1 MTCCST
7 VLALGMMPLLLY
19 AYCQG
24 FPELRDS
31 VPYVEIIISLVMILI
46 PCGVGILINYYR
58 PQYSKT
64 ITKVG
69 ARSSLT
75 CLLYISILIETE
87 I

>member
-19 AYCQG
+19 VYCQG
-24 FPELRDS
+24 FPELRNA
-31 VPYVEIIISLVMILI
+31 VPYVEIIVALVMILI

-69 ARSSLT
+69 VRSSLT
-75 CLLYISILIETE
+75 HLLNIFLYLNM
-87 I
+87 